1 MPEFIKG
8 LTLCEDFFHEIAVP
22 ILTKHFPE
30 LKYSAGLIGYGS
42 DVLGYDDETSADHMW
57 GPRFYLFLD
66 KEDLRLKDKIEEV
79 FSEKLPYTYKG
90 YSVNLGEPDVNDN
103 GGALCQIY

>member
-1 MPEFIKG
+1 
-8 LTLCEDFFHEIAVP
+8 
-22 ILTKHFPE
+22 
-30 LKYSAGLIGYGS
+30 
-42 DVLGYDDETSADHMW
+42 MW